1 MPNEYR
7 ARLDGSGRRVAV
19 VASRFND
26 LVTKRVV
33 EGAVEGLKAH
43 GIAEDAIDVYWVSG
57 AFEVPQLAAQIA
69 REKKVDGVVWAGAII
84 RGETSHYDVLSHTVT
99 QSIETAALSTGVPM
113 TLAVLTT
120 DTLEQAVDR
129 AGGKHGNAG
138 WNAAV
143 ALVELMAQF
152 RSSHG

>member
-1 MPNEYR
+1 MPNEHR
-7 ARLDGSGRRVAV
+7 ARLDGSGRSVAI

-26 LVTKRVV
+26 VVTKRVV

-43 GIAEDAIDVYWVSG
+43 GIEDGAIHVYWVSG
-57 AFEVPQLAAQIA
+57 AFEVPQLAARIA

-84 RGETSHYDVLSHTVT
+84 RGETSHYDVLAKTVT
-99 QSIETAALSTGVPM
+99 ESIETTALSTGVPM

-152 RSSHG
+152 RS

>member
-1 MPNEYR
+1 MPNEHR
-7 ARLDGSGRRVAV
+7 ARLDASGRSVAI

-26 LVTKRVV
+26 VVTKRVV

-43 GIAEDAIDVYWVSG
+43 GIEDGAIHVYWVSG
-57 AFEVPQLAAQIA
+57 AFEVPQLAARVA

-84 RGETSHYDVLSHTVT
+84 RGETSHYDVLSKTVT
-99 QSIETAALSTGVPM
+99 ESIETTALSTGVPM

-152 RSSHG
+152 RS

>member
-1 MPNEYR
+1 MGAEHR

-26 LVTKRVV
+26 VVTKRLVD
-33 EGAVEGLKAH
+33 GAVEGLKAH
-43 GIAEDAIDVYWVSG
+43 GVGDDAIDVYWVAG
-57 AFEVPQLAAQIA
+57 AFEIPQLASQLA
-69 REKKVDGVVWAGAII
+69 REKKADGVVWTGAII
-84 RGETSHYDVLSHTVT
+84 RGETSHYDVLAKTVT
-99 QSIETAALSTGVPM
+99 ESIERAALDTGVPM

-120 DTLEQAVDR
+120 DTLDQAVDR

-143 ALVELMAQF
+143 ALVELMVQF
-152 RSSHG
+152 RS

>member
-1 MPNEYR
+1 MAIEKR

-26 LVTKRVV
+26 VVTKRLV
-33 EGAVEGLKAH
+33 EGAVDGLRAH
-43 GIAEDAIDVYWVSG
+43 GVADDAIEVYWVAG
-57 AFEVPQLAAQIA
+57 AFEIPQLASRLA
-69 REKKVDGVVWAGAII
+69 RENRTDGVIWTGAII
-84 RGETSHYDVLSHTVT
+84 RGETAHYDVLSRTVT
-99 QSIETAALSTGVPM
+99 ESIASAALSTGVPM

-143 ALVELMAQF
+143 ALVELMVQF
-152 RSSHG
+152 RA

>member
-1 MPNEYR
+1 
-7 ARLDGSGRRVAV
+7 AVA
-19 VASRFND
+19 
-26 LVTKRVV
+26 
-33 EGAVEGLKAH
+33 
-43 GIAEDAIDVYWVSG
+43 VYWVAG

-69 REKKVDGVVWAGAII
+69 RGKNVDGVVWAGAII
-84 RGETSHYDVLSHTVT
+84 RGETDHYDVLSRTVT
-99 QSIETAALSTGVPM
+99 QAIEKAALDTGVPM

-143 ALVELMAQF
+143 ALVELMSHW
-152 RSSHG
+152 RS

>member
-1 MPNEYR
+1 MPNDHR
-7 ARLDGSGRRVAV
+7 ARLDASGRSVAI

-26 LVTKRVV
+26 VVTKRVV

-43 GIAEDAIDVYWVSG
+43 GIEDGAIHVYWVSG
-57 AFEVPQLAAQIA
+57 AFEVPQLAARIA

-84 RGETSHYDVLSHTVT
+84 RGETSHYDVLSKTVT
-99 QSIETAALSTGVPM
+99 ESIETAALSTGVPM

-152 RSSHG
+152 RS

>member
-1 MPNEYR
+1 MPTDHR
-7 ARLDGSGRRVAV
+7 ARLDASGRRVAV
-19 VASRFND
+19 VASRFNE
-26 LVTKRVV
+26 LVTKRLV

-43 GIAEDAIDVYWVSG
+43 GVADDAIDVYWVSG
-57 AFEVPQLAAQIA
+57 AFEIPQLAAKLA
-69 REKKVDGVVWAGAII
+69 RDGKADGVVWAGAII
-84 RGETSHYDVLSHTVT
+84 RGETSHYDVLSKTVT
-99 QSIETAALSTGVPM
+99 ESIEAAALGTGIPM

-143 ALVELMAQF
+143 ALVELMFQF
-152 RSSHG
+152 RV

>member
-1 MPNEYR
+1 MPNEHR
-7 ARLDGSGRRVAV
+7 ARLDASGRRVAV
-19 VASRFND
+19 IASRFND
-26 LVTKRVV
+26 LVTKRIVD
-33 EGAVEGLKAH
+33 GAVEGLRAH
-43 GIAEDAIDVYWVSG
+43 GVADDAIDVYWVSA
-57 AFEVPQLAAQIA
+57 AFEVPQLAAQVA

-84 RGETSHYDVLSHTVT
+84 RGETSHYDVLSKTVT
-99 QSIETAALSTGVPM
+99 ESIESAALGTGVPM

-120 DTLEQAVDR
+120 DTLDQAVDR

-152 RSSHG
+152 RVR

>member
-1 MPNEYR
+1 MTGERR

-19 VASRFND
+19 VASRFNEIVTER
-26 LVTKRVV
+26 LVK
-33 EGAVEGLKAH
+33 GAVDGLHAH
-43 GIAEDAIDVYWVSG
+43 GVQGDAVDIYWVAG
-57 AFEVPQLAAQIA
+57 AFEIPQLAVRLA
-69 REKKVDGVVWAGAII
+69 REQKTDGVVWAGAII
-84 RGETSHYDVLSHTVT
+84 RGETSHYDVLSTAVV
-99 QSIETAALSTGVPM
+99 QSIESAALATGVPM

-120 DTLEQAVDR
+120 DTLEQALDR

-152 RSSHG
+152 RA